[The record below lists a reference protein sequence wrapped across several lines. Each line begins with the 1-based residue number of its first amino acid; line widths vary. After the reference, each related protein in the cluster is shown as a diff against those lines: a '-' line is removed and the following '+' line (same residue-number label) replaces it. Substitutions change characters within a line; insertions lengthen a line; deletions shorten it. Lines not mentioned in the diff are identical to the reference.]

1 MLGLRHRTASSSAG
15 TSKLALITATIAAVF
30 VIGAGLAAAC
40 TVYYGELRVWDNHG
54 NDVTM
59 VGHTGDLL
67 LGETDFMNRCEDAP
81 EHTWDDSGGTTPT
94 AHNGMENNSSKG
106 PEKIYLEVSDYEGST
121 DCGGSWDSLD
131 PGETYY
137 VNVWDDET
145 SAYEDKDSD
154 NVYEDKPTGDERVY
168 DCMGDGSGTQD
179 QDGDGD
185 DDVINKVSGIEVLGN
200 TDGDGDGDNDDG
212 EFDKSNSAVG
222 DQDNNDIGDVEVTID
237 TATDAS
243 TAAAACL
250 SDDDESDGWMFP
262 LIIK

>member
-1 MLGLRHRTASSSAG
+1 MSGLRHRTASSPAG
-15 TSKLALITATIAAVF
+15 TPRRLALITALTAAVF
-30 VIGAGLAAAC
+30 LVGAAIAVAC
-40 TVYYGELRVWDNHG
+40 TVYYGKLRVWDG
-54 NDVTM
+54 TNDVTM
-59 VGHTGDLL
+59 VGHTGDTL
-67 LGETDFMNRCEDAP
+67 LGETDFMNRCEDASG
-81 EHTWDDSGGTTPT
+81 HTWDDSGGTTPT
-94 AHNGMENNSSKG
+94 AYNGIGDSTG
-106 PEKIYLEVSDYEGST
+106 PENIYLEVSDYEGST

-145 SAYEDKDSD
+145 SAYEDKDGD
-154 NVYEDKPTGDERVY
+154 KVYEDKPTGDERVY
-168 DCMGDGSGTQD
+168 NCMGDGSGTQD
-179 QDGDGD
+179 EDGDGD
-185 DDVINKVSGIEVLGN
+185 DDVINKVSGIEVLGD

-222 DQDNNDIGDVEVTID
+222 DQDNNDVGDVEVTID

-243 TAAAACL
+243 TAAAGCL